1 MDEDML
7 KRLALL
13 KALQDAENHDTPKT
27 QDSESIC
34 VSSIRDANILLQMHM
49 DEKSA
54 AYRKRLVSYVTDPA
68 NQVRSECNVYHNF
81 IMDLSRCGDFLLALQ
96 VCDYALSFAPYNRD
110 MLADAINACA
120 ESSQFEKGE
129 KYLGRALEIPKELWS
144 FRLFLYSVSFLKNKL
159 SAYPMDAQLYQRAFD
174 LSKEYQKFYPFDEH
188 GYNQEAELLL
198 MMNKRSDAILI
209 LTKYIKDFSPDSKD
223 SKSRLVTAQ
232 CCVTLLNTLD
242 DSSDYQAII
251 DIAEIGLRNTTQEQ
265 PSALICFF
273 VYRKALAMDALCHA
287 EDFKDQEYLVK
298 TLKTYQAA
306 YDLDQKRQFSSTIEQ
321 RYAVLR
327 PYAKNFK
334 PLVKRHLYVLEK
346 ENAEETTSIDQIL

>member
-159 SAYPMDAQLYQRAFD
+159 SAYPMDAQLLQCRRKRVLAHIITVCQAAVK
-174 LSKEYQKFYPFDEH
+174 LRPAQQIFYPRLKA
-188 GYNQEAELLL
+188 YY
-198 MMNKRSDAILI
+198 SYVII
-209 LTKYIKDFSPDSKD
+209 IVCSKQGG
-223 SKSRLVTAQ
+223 AF
-232 CCVTLLNTLD
+232 
-242 DSSDYQAII
+242 
-251 DIAEIGLRNTTQEQ
+251 
-265 PSALICFF
+265 P
-273 VYRKALAMDALCHA
+273 
-287 EDFKDQEYLVK
+287 
-298 TLKTYQAA
+298 
-306 YDLDQKRQFSSTIEQ
+306 
-321 RYAVLR
+321 
-327 PYAKNFK
+327 
-334 PLVKRHLYVLEK
+334 
-346 ENAEETTSIDQIL
+346 

>member
-13 KALQDAENHDTPKT
+13 KALQDANDHDNPKT
-27 QDSESIC
+27 QDSENIY
-34 VSSIRDANILLQMHM
+34 VSSIRDANILLKMHM
-49 DEKSA
+49 DENSA
-54 AYRKRLVSYVTDPA
+54 AYRKRLVSYVTDPT
-68 NQVRSECNVYHNF
+68 NQVRSECDVYHNF
-81 IMDLSRCGDFLLALQ
+81 IMDLFRCGDFLLAIHI
-96 VCDYALSFAPYNRD
+96 CDFALSFAPYNRD

-129 KYLGRALEIPKELWS
+129 EYLGRALEIPKELWS

-159 SAYPMDAQLYQRAFD
+159 SAYPMDAQLYQRALE

-198 MMNKRSDAILI
+198 MMNKRSEAILI
-209 LTKYIKDFSPDSKD
+209 LKKYIKSLSPDPKD
-223 SKSRLVTAQ
+223 SESRLVTAQ

-242 DSSDYQAII
+242 DSSNYQDII
-251 DIAEIGLRNTTQEQ
+251 DVAEIGLRNTTQEQ

-273 VYRKALAMDALCHA
+273 VYRKALAMDAKCHA
-287 EDFKDQEYLVK
+287 DSFRDQEYLAK
-298 TLKTYQAA
+298 TLKTYQSA
-306 YDLDQKRQFSSTIEQ
+306 YDLDQNRQFSSTIEQ

-327 PYAKNFK
+327 PYVKNFK

-346 ENAEETTSIDQIL
+346 ENAEEATSFDQLP